1 MKAGFSPEEIVRRR
15 ERGRL
20 SGGAKDLARI
30 VNEFRSEPSSMFRT
44 SLMTQQRQLFG
55 TDGIRGVAGDFPLTK
70 RSTYLIG
77 RALGHDLVRT
87 VSRAQAVIGQDT
99 RESSRWIADRV
110 AEGLAAVGVD
120 VHSAGVITTPGVAYL
135 ARSRKMAA
143 GVVISASHNP
153 WTDNGIKVFSGDGFK
168 LTDARELAIEKEIF
182 ALLENPA
189 SADDTAI
196 KIPRP
201 SLPGEAELRHGYVK
215 SLTAS
220 VSSDLSKLRVL
231 VDCANGA
238 ATAEAPELFRTLGIQ
253 ATFIHI
259 SPDGKNINEHCGAL
273 HPATLG
279 KRVADAPGEFDLGVT
294 FDGDADRALFCDA
307 SGHVVNGDAVL
318 LAAARDLHAQ
328 GKLKADTVVSTT
340 MSNMGLEIALKKA
353 GIRMLRA
360 NVGDK
365 YVLEEMLKTG
375 ATLGGE
381 QSGHIIFRD
390 ADSTTGD
397 GLLTALRLMDI
408 IVRSQQPLAALVGD
422 LKVFPQKIQN
432 VRVREKVPFA
442 QVPAIQSAIDAA
454 EKELDGNGRIVVR
467 YSGTE
472 ALARVMVEA
481 ESETKMQSLTA
492 AIAVEIQK
500 ALGV

>member
-1 MKAGFSPEEIVRRR
+1 M
-15 ERGRL
+15 
-20 SGGAKDLARI
+20 
-30 VNEFRSEPSSMFRT
+30 SE
-44 SLMTQQRQLFG
+44 QRQLFG
-55 TDGIRGVAGDFPLTK
+55 TDGIRGVAGEFPLSK
-70 RSTYLIG
+70 QSTYLIG

-87 VSRAQAVIGQDT
+87 TPKAQAVIGQDT
-99 RESSRWIADRV
+99 RESSQWIADRV

-135 ARSRKMAA
+135 ARSRGLAA

-182 ALLENPA
+182 ALLQNTA
-189 SADDTAI
+189 AVDDTAL
-196 KIPRP
+196 KIPKP
-201 SLPGEAELRHGYVK
+201 SLPGEAELRHAYIK
-215 SLTAS
+215 SLAAS
-220 VSSDLSKLRVL
+220 VSSDLSKLSVL

-238 ATAEAPELFRTLGIQ
+238 ATAEAPELFRNLGVQ
-253 ATFIHI
+253 ATFIHTA
-259 SPDGKNINEHCGAL
+259 PDGKNINEGCGAL
-273 HPATLG
+273 HPETLG
-279 KRVADAPGEFDLGVT
+279 KTIAASKGHFDLGVT

-307 SGHVVNGDAVL
+307 NGRVVNGDGVL
-318 LAAARDLHAQ
+318 LAAARDLHTQ
-328 GKLKADTVVSTT
+328 GRLKADTVVSTT
-340 MSNMGLEIALKKA
+340 MSNMGLEIALKDS

-390 ADSTTGD
+390 GESTTGD

-408 IVRSQQPLAALVGD
+408 IVRSGKQLAELVGD

-432 VRVREKVPFA
+432 IRVREKVPFA
-442 QVPAIQSAIDAA
+442 QIPSVQAAIAAA
-454 EKELDGNGRIVVR
+454 ERQLDGNGRVVVR

-481 ESETKMQSLTA
+481 ESEQKMQALTA
-492 AIAVEIQK
+492 QIAGEIQK
-500 ALGV
+500 ALGTEK

>member
-1 MKAGFSPEEIVRRR
+1 MSQK
-15 ERGRL
+15 
-20 SGGAKDLARI
+20 
-30 VNEFRSEPSSMFRT
+30 
-44 SLMTQQRQLFG
+44 RQLFG
-55 TDGIRGVAGDFPLTK
+55 TDGIRGVAGEFPLTK
-70 RSTYLIG
+70 QSTYLIG

-87 VSRAQAVIGQDT
+87 MQNPQAVIGQDT
-99 RESSRWIADRV
+99 RESSGWIADRV

-135 ARSRKMAA
+135 ARSRALAA

-182 ALLENPA
+182 ALLQNA
-189 SADDTAI
+189 IAADDTAL
-196 KIPRP
+196 KPPKP
-201 SLPGEAELRHGYVK
+201 SLPGEAELRYAYVK
-215 SLTAS
+215 ALAAD

-238 ATAEAPELFRTLGIQ
+238 ATAEAPELFRSLGIQ

-259 SPDGKNINEHCGAL
+259 SPDGKNINEGCGAL
-273 HPATLG
+273 HPETLG
-279 KRVADAPGEFDLGVT
+279 KVVAESGGFDLGVT

-307 SGHVVNGDAVL
+307 GGRVVNGDGVL
-318 LAAARDLHAQ
+318 LAAARDLQAQ
-328 GKLKADTVVSTT
+328 EKLKADTVVSTT
-340 MSNMGLEIALKKA
+340 MSNMGLEIALKKS

-360 NVGDK
+360 SVGDK

-390 ADSTTGD
+390 GDATTGD

-408 IVRSQQPLAALVGD
+408 VVRSGKPLAELVGD

-432 VRVREKVPFA
+432 VRVRDKIPFA
-442 QVPAIQSAIDAA
+442 QIPAVQSAIDAA
-454 EKELDGNGRIVVR
+454 ERALNGNGRVVVR

-481 ESETKMQSLTA
+481 ESEEKMHSLTA
-492 AIAVEIQK
+492 GIAAEIQK

>member
-1 MKAGFSPEEIVRRR
+1 MS
-15 ERGRL
+15 
-20 SGGAKDLARI
+20 D
-30 VNEFRSEPSSMFRT
+30 
-44 SLMTQQRQLFG
+44 QRQLFG
-55 TDGIRGVAGDFPLTK
+55 TDGIRGIAGEFPLTK
-70 RSTYLIG
+70 QSTYLIG
-77 RALGHDLVRT
+77 RALGHDLIRIVEKP
-87 VSRAQAVIGQDT
+87 QAVIGQDT

-110 AEGLAAVGVD
+110 SEGLAAVGVE

-135 ARSRKMAA
+135 ARSRGMDA

-168 LTDARELAIEKEIF
+168 LTDERELAIEKEIF
-182 ALLENPA
+182 TLLQSPA
-189 SADDTAI
+189 AEDDTAL
-196 KIPRP
+196 KVPRP
-201 SLPGEAELRHGYVK
+201 SLPGESTLRHAYIQ
-215 SLTAS
+215 SLGAS
-220 VSSDLSKLRVL
+220 APSDLSRLRVL

-238 ATAEAPELFRTLGIQ
+238 ATAEAPELFRGLKVQ
-253 ATFIHI
+253 ATFTHI
-259 SPDGKNINEHCGAL
+259 SPDGRNINEGCGAL
-273 HPATLG
+273 HPETLG
-279 KRVADAPGEFDLGVT
+279 KAVREAPGKFDLGVT

-307 SGHVVNGDAVL
+307 AGRVVSGDAVL
-318 LAAARDLHAQ
+318 LAAARDLRAQ
-328 GKLKADTVVSTT
+328 GKLKGDTVVATT
-340 MSNMGLEIALKKA
+340 MSNMGLEIALRKS

-390 ADSTTGD
+390 GDSTTGD

-408 IVRSQQPLAALVGD
+408 MVRSGRLLADLVSD
-422 LKVFPQKIQN
+422 LKMFPQKIQN
-432 VRVREKVPFA
+432 VRVREKVPFS
-442 QVPAIQSAIDAA
+442 QVPAIQSAITAA
-454 EKELDGNGRIVVR
+454 EKELDGNGRVVVR

-481 ESETKMQSLTA
+481 ESEAKMQAITA
-492 AIAVEIQK
+492 AIAGEIQK

>member
-1 MKAGFSPEEIVRRR
+1 MS
-15 ERGRL
+15 
-20 SGGAKDLARI
+20 
-30 VNEFRSEPSSMFRT
+30 
-44 SLMTQQRQLFG
+44 QQTRQLFG
-55 TDGIRGVAGDFPLTK
+55 TDGIRGVAGEFPLSK
-70 RSTYLIG
+70 QSTYLIG

-87 VSRAQAVIGQDT
+87 TRQAQAVIGQDT

-110 AEGLAAVGVD
+110 AEGLAAVGVE

-135 ARSRKMAA
+135 ARSRGMAA

-182 ALLENPA
+182 TLLQNPA
-189 SADDTAI
+189 AADDTAV
-196 KIPRP
+196 KIPKP
-201 SLPGEAELRHGYVK
+201 SLPGEASLRQSYIH
-215 SLTAS
+215 SLAAS
-220 VSSDLSKLRVL
+220 VASDLSKLRLL

-238 ATAEAPELFRTLGIQ
+238 ATAEAPELFRSLGIQ
-253 ATFIHI
+253 ATLIHV
-259 SPDGKNINEHCGAL
+259 SPDGRNINEGCGAL
-273 HPATLG
+273 HPETLG
-279 KRVADAPGEFDLGVT
+279 KTIAESPGQFDLGVT
-294 FDGDADRALFCDA
+294 FDGDADRALFCDPT
-307 SGHVVNGDAVL
+307 GRVVNGDGVL

-328 GKLKADTVVSTT
+328 GKLKGNTVVSTT
-340 MSNMGLEIALKKA
+340 MSNMGLEIALRDS
-353 GIRMLRA
+353 GIGMVRA

-408 IVRSQQPLAALVGD
+408 IVRSGKSLTELLGD

-432 VRVREKVPFA
+432 VRVREKTPFA
-442 QVPAIQSAIDAA
+442 QIPAVQAAITAA
-454 EKELDGNGRIVVR
+454 ERELDGNGRVVVR

-481 ESETKMQSLTA
+481 ESEEKMRVATKS
-492 AIAVEIQK
+492 IADEIQK
-500 ALGV
+500 ALGA